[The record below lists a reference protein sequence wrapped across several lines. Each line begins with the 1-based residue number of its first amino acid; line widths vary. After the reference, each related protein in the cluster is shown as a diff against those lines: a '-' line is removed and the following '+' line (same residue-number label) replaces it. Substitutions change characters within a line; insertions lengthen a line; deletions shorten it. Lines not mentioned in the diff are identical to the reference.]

1 MRARCQGGLRTV
13 AILDGSDS
21 SRLRGQRPPIDTS
34 RAVSHLRRRILLLLS
49 GVAAALLLMAWWIQE
64 RELLPSFLEL
74 EQHQAMAD
82 LQRGTEALQNEV
94 RFVSD
99 YVSDWSGWDDTYR
112 FVEDRNPEFVESNLA
127 TDVFRETSFDF
138 LSMVRLDGV
147 EVWRGCEIDGVAVEL
162 SSLPSGSWP
171 LAHALLAPREL
182 DAVAMGT
189 MVTSHGP
196 MLVASRPI
204 TDSARTAPQRGW
216 ILMGRFLSPARL
228 AKLRKQTRLDLS
240 ILPVAQLTDA
250 ERIAA
255 CERLRLVAD
264 ELAVADEA
272 VVARQR
278 RRGLRGPQDA
288 LLVEV
293 RLPRAILAEGRRALA
308 FAQSATVV
316 AVFLLFAVLATIL
329 QRVVVG
335 PLQRLTKHVL
345 AIRASGDLTIRS
357 GIERGDEVGL
367 LAREFDGLVARLAVL
382 QSAQVQ
388 RARAGGM
395 AEVARGVLH
404 DVGNALQ
411 PVQGNLGL
419 LKQHIGSRNAA
430 DLERACAL
438 LEAHQHDLGD
448 WIANDRKGRLLPAF
462 LKGVTASLRAEQEAA
477 LQEIDN
483 LGKGVEHIQHLVDRQ
498 NVHRNAQGA
507 IETVRAEALVAQ
519 ALRMSTGESDDG
531 VTFSPDVE
539 VDAPLAIEKHKLLAV
554 LINLLRNAH
563 QASMAVPV
571 HRRMVRIQVRAT
583 AGDHVRFTVEDQG
596 VGIAAENLTRIFQ
609 GGFTT
614 KQASKGQ
621 GLGLHGCANSVA
633 EMGGR
638 MWAESDG
645 EGRGARFHVEI
656 PRLTQSDPVCD
667 LEPVTS
673 GATA

>member
-1 MRARCQGGLRTV
+1 M
-13 AILDGSDS
+13 SY
-21 SRLRGQRPPIDTS
+21 
-34 RAVSHLRRRILLLLS
+34 LRRRILLLLS

-74 EQHQAMAD
+74 EHQQATAD

-94 RFVSD
+94 GFVGD

-127 TDVFRETSFDF
+127 TGVFRETSFDF

-171 LAHALLAPREL
+171 LTHALLAPREL

-189 MVTSHGP
+189 MVTAHGP

-216 ILMGRFLSPARL
+216 ILMGRFLSPVRL

-240 ILPVAQLTDA
+240 ILPVSGIGDEQRL
-250 ERIAA
+250 AA
-255 CERLRLVAD
+255 CERLRSVTEEVTFDD
-264 ELAVADEA
+264 EV

-293 RLPRAILAEGRRALA
+293 QLPRAILTEGRRALA
-308 FAQSATVV
+308 FAQAATVV

-345 AIRASGDLTIRS
+345 AIRASGDLTARS
-357 GIERGDEVGL
+357 GIQRGDEVGL
-367 LAREFDGLVARLAVL
+367 LAREFDGLVERLADL

-395 AEVARGVLH
+395 AEVARSVLH

-419 LKQHIGSRNAA
+419 LKRHLGSRSAS
-430 DLERACAL
+430 DLERVSSL
-438 LEAHQHDLGD
+438 LEAHEHDLGEWVATD
-448 WIANDRKGRLLPAF
+448 SKGRQLPTF
-462 LKGVTASLRAEQEAA
+462 LKALARSIRSEHEAA

-483 LGKGVEHIQHLVDRQ
+483 LAKGVDHIQHLVDRQ
-498 NVHRNAQGA
+498 NVHRDAHGA

-531 VTFSPDVE
+531 ITFLPDVE
-539 VDAPLAIEKHKLLAV
+539 VEAPLAVEKHKLLAV

-563 QASMAVPV
+563 QASLGMPAE
-571 HRRMVRIQVRAT
+571 RRTVRIRVRET
-583 AGDHVRFTVEDQG
+583 DGGTVRFTVEDQG
-596 VGIAAENLTRIFQ
+596 VGIAEENLTRIFE

-614 KQASKGQ
+614 KQAQHGQ
-621 GLGLHGCANSVA
+621 GLGLHGCANSMA

-638 MWAESDG
+638 MWAESEG
-645 EGRGARFHVEI
+645 VGRGARFHVELPLI
-656 PRLTQSDPVCD
+656 AEARDRAD
-667 LEPVTS
+667 LELAGT
-673 GATA
+673 GAAR